1 MWLLNEDC
9 CGDDGEEGE
18 TLNGEIE
25 DVICF
30 PLIALIANN
39 RAMVESVMV

>member
-18 TLNGEIE
+18 TVNGEIE

-30 PLIALIANN
+30 SMMADNGARLGSAI
-39 RAMVESVMV
+39 V